1 MAQLYDRIG
10 SGYDVTRRPDP
21 IIAGRLGHHLALETD
36 GNYLDIACGT
46 GNYTFTLAAVGDSRT
61 GIELSAKMIA
71 EARGKSSQVQW
82 CLARAQELPFSGGV
96 FSGAMCT
103 LAIHHFDDLLPVFR
117 EAHRVMDEGKFV
129 ILTATPEQM
138 QSYWLNEYFPEA
150 MLKSIEQMP
159 ALELVTRAL
168 TQSGF
173 TSLETERFDI
183 RNDLQDFFLYSG
195 KHRPEMYLDE
205 GVRRGISTFASL
217 ADPAEV
223 AGGCLRLAADI
234 QSGRINEVMA
244 AYENRGGDYLFV
256 IATK

>member
-10 SGYDVTRRPDP
+10 GGYDVTRRPDP
-21 IIAGRLGHHLALETD
+21 IIAGRLGHHLAVESH
-36 GNYLDIACGT
+36 GNYLDIGCGT
-46 GNYTFTLAAVGDSRT
+46 GNYTSILAAVGGGWT
-61 GIELSAKMIA
+61 GVELSSNMIA

-82 CLARAQELPFSGGV
+82 CLAGAQALPFFGWN
-96 FSGAMCT
+96 FYGAVCT
-103 LAIHHFDDLLPVFR
+103 LAVHHFDDLLPVFR
-117 EAHRVMDEGKFV
+117 EVHRVLDKGKFV
-129 ILTATPEQM
+129 ILTAMPEQT

-150 MLKSIEQMP
+150 MRMSIEQMP
-159 ALELVTRAL
+159 ALDLVTGAL
-168 TQSGF
+168 TQAGF
-173 TSLETERFDI
+173 TSLETEGFDI

-234 QSGRINEVMA
+234 RSGRINEVMV

>member
-1 MAQLYDRIG
+1 MTQLYDRIG

-21 IIAGRLGHHLALETD
+21 IIAGRLSHHVALEGHRT
-36 GNYLDIACGT
+36 YLDIGCGT
-46 GNYTFTLAAVGDSRT
+46 GNYTSTLAAVGGGWT

-82 CLARAQELPFSGGV
+82 CLCAAQALPFSSRV

-117 EAHRVMDEGKFV
+117 EVHRVLDKGKFV

-150 MLKSIEQMP
+150 MRKSIEQMP
-159 ALELVTRAL
+159 ALELVTGAL
-168 TQSGF
+168 TQAGF
-173 TSLETERFDI
+173 TSLETEGFDI

-223 AGGCLRLAADI
+223 AGGSRRLPAPGCGHPIGAH
-234 QSGRINEVMA
+234 R
-244 AYENRGGDYLFV
+244 
-256 IATK
+256 